1 MIRKDSIEQAYA
13 FFHQKERVYSR
24 STDPTQRDEIEYA
37 IDMYVQQMSAELYA
51 LLSDGHREY
60 LLTHATFGRE
70 LAQAVERLESML

>member
-1 MIRKDSIEQAYA
+1 M
-13 FFHQKERVYSR
+13 YSR

>member
-1 MIRKDSIEQAYA
+1 MISKDSIEQAYA

-24 STDPTQRDEIEYA
+24 ATDPTQRDEIEYA

-70 LAQAVERLESML
+70 LAQAVERLEGML

>member
-1 MIRKDSIEQAYA
+1 MISKDSIEQAYA

>member
-1 MIRKDSIEQAYA
+1 MISKDSIEQAYA

-51 LLSDGHREY
+51 LLSNGHREY
-60 LLTHATFGRE
+60 LLTHATFGRD

>member
-1 MIRKDSIEQAYA
+1 MISKDSIEQAYA

-70 LAQAVERLESML
+70 LAHAVERLEGML